1 MASKIKALEDKMKKV
16 FFLMIMVIAI
26 IPAASYAD
34 ELFQASGSTISYN
47 DDLTLLARKH
57 PGRSSGEQQTLI
69 SGEIESGGG
78 GGPIIKISGVSDIFC
93 VLVGGRGGWIINH
106 TFMVGGGGYGLVSD
120 VFISGNKLNMEY
132 GGLYAEYIFN
142 SDALIHF
149 TVGSLIGIGTA
160 HYDPEGSD
168 SRSFFVL
175 EPEANVELNVVTF
188 FRICAGVSYR
198 FAIGA
203 SGPAGL
209 NDAALSGLSA
219 NLFLKFGHF

>member
-1 MASKIKALEDKMKKV
+1 MASIIKALEAKMKKV
-16 FFLMIMVIAI
+16 FVLMFMVIAI
-26 IPAASYAD
+26 IPAASFAD
-34 ELFQASGSTISYN
+34 ELFQTSYRVISYD
-47 DDLTLLARKH
+47 DDLTLFARKH
-57 PGRSSGEQQTLI
+57 TGRSSGEEQTLI
-69 SGEIESGGG
+69 SEDIESGGC

-106 TFMVGGGGYGLVSD
+106 MFLLGGGGYGLVSD

-188 FRICAGVSYR
+188 FRVCAGVSYR
-198 FAIGA
+198 FSIGA

-209 NDAALSGLSA
+209 NDATLSGLSA
-219 NLFLKFGHF
+219 NLFLKFGYF